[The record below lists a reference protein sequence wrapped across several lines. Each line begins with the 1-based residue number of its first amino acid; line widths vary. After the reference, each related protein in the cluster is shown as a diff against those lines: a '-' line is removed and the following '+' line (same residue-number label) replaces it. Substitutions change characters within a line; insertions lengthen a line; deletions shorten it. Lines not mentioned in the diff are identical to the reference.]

1 MATSTFGGGGG
12 TKVFCSQALNNM
24 AKADMINAI
33 REAVAALCKREDFI
47 PLPQLHL
54 SKKKTLIEVPFVSEK
69 NARFEEAFC
78 RALIPIIRLRWNR
91 KPKMMRPTQVVL
103 PTSRGF

>member
-54 SKKKTLIEVPFVSEK
+54 SKKRRLLKCHLFQKKT
-69 NARFEEAFC
+69 
-78 RALIPIIRLRWNR
+78 RLSKRLSVA
-91 KPKMMRPTQVVL
+91 P
-103 PTSRGF
+103 